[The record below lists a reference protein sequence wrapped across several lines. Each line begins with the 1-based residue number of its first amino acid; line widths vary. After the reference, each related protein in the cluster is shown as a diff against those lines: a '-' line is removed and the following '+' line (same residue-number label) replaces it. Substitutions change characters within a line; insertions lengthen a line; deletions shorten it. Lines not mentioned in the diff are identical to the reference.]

1 MTDRK
6 QAAALGKVE
15 HYRAELREHERAAEK
30 SRKALHSWI
39 VKAVE
44 SGVKPAQVA
53 RVAGMSRAR
62 VAQLAPLNPVTE
74 TPIHAQKTGAAP
86 SCVSAE
92 DTVPTLPD
100 TSAGTLSGVASQ
112 RRRDRYGRRTLF
124 MDTRVTTDLQAILDT
139 ALAQEAERV
148 ILAGPAPFDVSG
160 GATRP
165 EAVRAWALSEVEG
178 WTAGDHYLVNPDL
191 PLLRFKRTDDPK
203 RKVSILRGAM
213 WWGETDADA
222 ETCRAAWVGLEKS
235 LDDVAAFKGAG
246 LADTPATT
254 GRALWLRTI
263 PEGKSYPVLSDELR
277 GLLHATAGQ
286 GRVELL
292 KPFDL
297 LDRHIANGIES
308 NDVDRDFTVMDG
320 RLMYAA
326 LTWGMPVGEPT
337 MWTGDEL
344 RRLDAREYEKTMRG
358 RGRWRITATV
368 PEDWQ
373 HVGMLMAPCTGSAK
387 WCYPR
392 RPGETFTT
400 WADGSEV
407 WAALSYG
414 WTITTHEGMTWAEG
428 KPLDTWRDAL
438 VSVWKQANASQ
449 APAAKLAAKA
459 IRSLILF
466 TIGAFATTAHPVT
479 KTAPIDQPGIVPAGA
494 EVRVVG
500 DKLMW
505 DEPGRLSAWSM
516 ETAHPEWS
524 ATVWARARTRLL
536 TARGANKQQVGALHL
551 EASRVVA
558 FATDALY
565 LAGGAPDWA
574 DDGEPGR
581 FRVKGTRPGP
591 FTWPSTPSELHEL
604 RDEAEGK

>member
-6 QAAALGKVE
+6 QAAALAKIE
-15 HYRAELREHERAAEK
+15 HYRDELRVHEKAAEK

-39 VKAVE
+39 TKAVTA
-44 SGVKPAQVA
+44 GVRSAEVA
-53 RVAGMSRAR
+53 RVAGVSKAR
-62 VAQLAPLNPVTE
+62 VSQLAPLNPVVE
-74 TPIHAQKTGAAP
+74 TRIHAQKDDAP
-86 SCVSAE
+86 ASCVQSA
-92 DTVPTLPD
+92 DTVPALPD
-100 TSAGTLSGVASQ
+100 TSGGTLAGVASQ
-112 RRRDRYGRRTLF
+112 RRRDRYGRLTMF
-124 MDTRVTTDLQAILDT
+124 MDSRDVTELRTILDT
-139 ALAQEAERV
+139 AHAQGAGRV

-160 GATRP
+160 GATKP

-191 PLLRFKRTDDPK
+191 PLLRFKHTATGDRVT
-203 RKVSILRGAM
+203 VLRGAM
-213 WWGETDADA
+213 WWGETDADGA
-222 ETCRAAWVGLEKS
+222 TCRAAWEGLERA
-235 LDDVAAFKGAG
+235 LDAVPAFKGAG

-277 GLLHATAGQ
+277 ELLHATSGQ

-292 KPFDL
+292 SE
-297 LDRHIANGIES
+297 RHPGRSGTAA
-308 NDVDRDFTVMDG
+308 DFTVMDG

-326 LTWGMPVGEPT
+326 LTWGMPVGEPV

-344 RRLDAREYEKTMRG
+344 RRLDAREYERTMRG

-368 PEDWQ
+368 PATWD
-373 HVGMLMAPCTGSAK
+373 HVGMLMAPCSGTAK
-387 WCYPR
+387 WCYPS

-407 WAALSYG
+407 WAALAQG
-414 WTITTHEGMTWAEG
+414 WQVETHEGMTWAEG

-438 VSVWKQANASQ
+438 VSVWKQANASDA
-449 APAAKLAAKA
+449 APARLAAKA
-459 IRSLILF
+459 VRSLILF
-466 TIGAFATTAHPVT
+466 TIGAFATTAHPIT
-479 KTAPIDQPGIVPAGA
+479 KTVPLDQAGIVPAGA

-500 DKLMW
+500 DRLMW

-524 ATVWARARTRLL
+524 ATVWARARARLL
-536 TARGANKQQVGALHL
+536 SARGVSGQPVGALHL
-551 EASRVVA
+551 ERSRIVS
-558 FATDALY
+558 FATDAIY
-565 LAGGAPDWA
+565 LAGNAPDWA

-581 FRVKGTRPGP
+581 FRLKGTRPGL
-591 FTWPSTPSELHEL
+591 FAWPSTPAELHEL
-604 RDEAEGK
+604 RDEAEGN